1 MNTHLNSNN
10 KPGKTKAFFICL
22 LFAFAFWL
30 IHDLS
35 KTKNM
40 ALEIKLEYK
49 NMPPFLLPMNE
60 LPAKLNLNVS
70 GTGLKLLLTS
80 FYARKKIQ
88 IDFNQMVNL
97 KNANQIIL
105 SQFFNQNSPLPL
117 KLKVITVLPDT
128 LYFIVPKGSQKNVVV
143 KSNLQINCK
152 AGYGMELKEV
162 NPKFIT
168 IYGSQHLLKSIDTVY
183 SESMQLFE
191 IDKSDTYQLKLIKL
205 NDSLVY
211 SADQLVVATEVQ
223 RLIERT
229 IILPVKLKEACLFR
243 SAHVYPNT
251 VTVKYTMMQ
260 NEQIQ
265 SDTTNFKAEVFI
277 GRGSKHPVLIT
288 TKPGGAN
295 ILSILP
301 KEVELVLLK

>member
-1 MNTHLNSNN
+1 MT
-10 KPGKTKAFFICL
+10 
-22 LFAFAFWL
+22 
-30 IHDLS
+30 
-35 KTKNM
+35 
-40 ALEIKLEYK
+40 LEIQVEYR

-60 LPAKLNLNVS
+60 LPSKLNLNVS

-97 KNANQIIL
+97 KNANQIVL

-117 KLKVITVLPDT
+117 KLKVLNVMPDT
-128 LYFIVPKGSQKNVVV
+128 LYFIEPKGNQKNVVV

-152 AGYGMELKEV
+152 AGYGLELKEV

-168 IYGSQHLLKSIDTVY
+168 IYGSQHLLKNIDTVY

-191 IDKSDTYQLKLIKL
+191 IDKSDNYQLKLVKL
-205 NDSLVY
+205 NDSIVY
-211 SADQLVVATEVQ
+211 SADELVVVTEVQ

-229 IILPVKLKEACLFR
+229 VVLPVKIKEAGLYR
-243 SAHVYPNT
+243 SAHSYPNT
-251 VTVKYTMMQ
+251 VSVKYTMMQ

-265 SDTTNFKAEVFI
+265 NDTTNFKAEVVI
-277 GRGSKHPVLIT
+277 GKGSKHAVIIT

-295 ILSILP
+295 ILSIVP

>member
-1 MNTHLNSNN
+1 MN
-10 KPGKTKAFFICL
+10 
-22 LFAFAFWL
+22 
-30 IHDLS
+30 
-35 KTKNM
+35 M
-40 ALEIKLEYK
+40 EIQVEYK
-49 NMPPFLLPMNE
+49 NIPPFLLPMNE
-60 LPAKLNLNVS
+60 LPNKLSVNVN
-70 GTGLKLLLTS
+70 GTGLKLMLTS
-80 FYARKKIQ
+80 FYARKKIL
-88 IDFNQMVNL
+88 IDFNRMVNL
-97 KNANQIIL
+97 KNANQLIL
-105 SQFFNQNSPLPL
+105 SQFFNQNPPFPL
-117 KLKVITVLPDT
+117 KLKVLTVLPDT

-168 IYGSQHLLKSIDTVY
+168 IYGSQNLLKNIDTVY

-191 IDKSDTYQLKLIKL
+191 IDKSGNYQLKLIKL

-211 SADQLVVATEVQ
+211 SADQLIVTTDVQ

-229 IILPVKLKEACLFR
+229 VILPVKLKEAGLFR

-251 VTVKYTMMQ
+251 VSVKYTIMQ
-260 NEQIQ
+260 NEQIGN
-265 SDTTNFKAEVFI
+265 DTTNFKAEVVI
-277 GRGSKHPVLIT
+277 GKGSKHAVIVT

-295 ILSILP
+295 ILSIIP